1 MEQRRKQTPGRFLRR
16 HTPYFLLALTLVL
29 LVAAGIFAAKIV
41 RELRAP
47 AQSGEAPSIQEPVS
61 PAQTAQEQQPE
72 QAQDPDASET
82 QTAQETPAAAGTTVY
97 LAGQRLRAVFDPE
110 KLRMDSSEEGLDSFL
125 PLTYGQLARI
135 DVQKLNTARELLKT
149 AELERICIGA
159 IQAYYYT
166 APPTEDFVVT
176 VLENSN
182 MVYDAQLTAPAYG
195 GAPELTA
202 RVRLLSL
209 DSALWCL
216 SAIYPAGE
224 DCAALQQTFD
234 SIAVRTE
241 DTP

>member
-41 RELRAP
+41 WELRAP

-61 PAQTAQEQQPE
+61 P
-72 QAQDPDASET
+72 T

-97 LAGQRLRAVFDPE
+97 LAGQHLRAVFDPE

-125 PLTYGQLARI
+125 PLTNGQLARI

-182 MVYDAQLTAPAYG
+182 MVYDAQLMAPAYG

-209 DSALWCL
+209 NGALWCL